1 MPLLFGAEPP
11 SQLAQVTAI
20 WIEGRGPAAE
30 YFVNNAKGQPQK
42 LAVGAGSRGAPV
54 TIGSVGQ
61 TVVILRKAEAPS
73 TGGAA
78 AYEPAGEIAWPT
90 GGSRKILLLL
100 AAGAPA
106 SKTTSPSVKGIALA
120 DDLNGFPVGSF
131 KITNFLNMEL
141 FGRVGDTMRPIPPGA
156 SPALPYPVAPL
167 PPGEK
172 RTQNFALGFAR
183 NIEGG
188 RTDLF
193 YNGRVDAWPHS
204 RTLVLI
210 LPGQNAK
217 ADPVVRTVFEV
228 VAPQP
233 LTPPSGG
240 KLR

>member
-11 SQLAQVTAI
+11 PSAQVTAI
-20 WIEGRGPAAE
+20 WIDGRGPASE
-30 YFVNNAKGQPQK
+30 YFVTNAKGQPQK

-54 TIGSVGQ
+54 SVGAVGQ
-61 TVVILRKAEAPS
+61 SVVILRKAAAPATS
-73 TGGAA
+73 GAA
-78 AYEPAGEIAWPT
+78 TYEPAGEIAWPA

-100 AAGAPA
+100 AAGMAP
-106 SKTTSPSVKGIALA
+106 SKTVSPPVKGMALA
-120 DDLNGFPVGSF
+120 DDFTGFPVGTL
-131 KITNFLNMEL
+131 KITNFLNSEL
-141 FGRVGDTMRPIPPGA
+141 FGRVGDAMRPIPPGV
-156 SPALPYPVAPL
+156 SPVVPYPVTAL

-172 RTQNFALGFAR
+172 RAQNFALGFAR

-217 ADPVVRTVFEV
+217 DDPVVRTIFDV
-228 VAPQP
+228 VPPPPPNAPP
-233 LTPPSGG
+233 GVRP
-240 KLR
+240 R